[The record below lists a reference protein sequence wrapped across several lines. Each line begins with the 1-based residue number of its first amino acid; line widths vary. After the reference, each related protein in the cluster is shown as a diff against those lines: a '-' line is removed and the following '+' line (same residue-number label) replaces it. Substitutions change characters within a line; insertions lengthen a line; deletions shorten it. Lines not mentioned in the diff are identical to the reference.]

1 MIATETVS
9 LIIYSGEPDQIVSM
23 EVVMSPPTPERRGV
37 MTGNPILTLSEKPA
51 SPKRKR

>member
-23 EVVMSPPTPERRGV
+23 EVIDV
-37 MTGNPILTLSEKPA
+37 A
-51 SPKRKR
+51 A